1 MFSSRGRPDAR
12 ILPPQAG
19 RWLWGTA
26 GFDGMTLAWML
37 AAGSWLDSCS
47 PCRVATLGGR
57 HVLVMLLASV
67 GLVMLVVLA
76 PLTEG
81 FTLATPQQVGALAVA
96 CMFSLI
102 ASSGILSL
110 AILVGFIAFVLWLLG
125 RH

>member
-1 MFSSRGRPDAR
+1 
-12 ILPPQAG
+12 
-19 RWLWGTA
+19 
-26 GFDGMTLAWML
+26 
-37 AAGSWLDSCS
+37 
-47 PCRVATLGGR
+47 
-57 HVLVMLLASV
+57 
-67 GLVMLVVLA
+67 LA